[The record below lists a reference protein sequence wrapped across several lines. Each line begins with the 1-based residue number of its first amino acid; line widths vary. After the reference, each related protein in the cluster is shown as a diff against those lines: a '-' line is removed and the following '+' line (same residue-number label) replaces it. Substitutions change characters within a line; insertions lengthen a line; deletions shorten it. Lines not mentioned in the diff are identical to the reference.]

1 MSTETLE
8 NKRNVLNSRSIELNR
23 IIKDCERKIGD
34 YAARLQLL
42 EQVANFK
49 KSKNLSS
56 VNEEDGIKD
65 FTNRIAD
72 LKNYLE
78 SSENE
83 LKDIEP
89 VDFDILEFNESVD
102 NLFELNETYLGN
114 LLERTIESLK
124 SYFGY
129 RVYVQKVNAPKVLN
143 ESEIFNSD
151 MECTIT
157 EIEIDP
163 RLASLRLSYSQKNI
177 LKIRL
182 TIFKFNYASSH
193 LTGEV
198 YNASAILQGK
208 MTMEYIFEE
217 DENPSKNG
225 HPSKIHIDFTYK
237 PSDGIINCG
246 NTSADWLWLSA
257 ICNELYEVLI

>member
-1 MSTETLE
+1 MNIETLE

-49 KSKNLSS
+49 KSKNLFS

-83 LKDIEP
+83 LKGIKP
-89 VDFDILEFNESVD
+89 VDFDISEFNESVD
-102 NLFELNETYLGN
+102 DLFDLNETYLGN

-129 RVYVQKVNAPKVLN
+129 RVYDQKVNVSEALN
-143 ESEIFNSD
+143 ESEIFNPD
-151 MECTIT
+151 TKCTIT
-157 EIEIDP
+157 
-163 RLASLRLSYSQKNI
+163 
-177 LKIRL
+177 
-182 TIFKFNYASSH
+182 
-193 LTGEV
+193 
-198 YNASAILQGK
+198 
-208 MTMEYIFEE
+208 
-217 DENPSKNG
+217 
-225 HPSKIHIDFTYK
+225 
-237 PSDGIINCG
+237 
-246 NTSADWLWLSA
+246 
-257 ICNELYEVLI
+257 

>member
-1 MSTETLE
+1 MNIETLE

-49 KSKNLSS
+49 KSKNLFS

-83 LKDIEP
+83 LKGIKP
-89 VDFDILEFNESVD
+89 VDFDISEFNESVD
-102 NLFELNETYLGN
+102 DLFELNETYLGN

-129 RVYVQKVNAPKVLN
+129 RVYDQKVNVSEALN
-143 ESEIFNSD
+143 ESEIFNPD
-151 MECTIT
+151 TKCTIT

-163 RLASLRLSYSQKNI
+163 KLASLRLSYAQKNI

-182 TIFKFNYASSH
+182 TVFKFNWASSH
-193 LTGEV
+193 LSGEF

-208 MTMEYIFEE
+208 MIMEYIFEE
-217 DENPSKNG
+217 DEHPSKNE
-225 HPSKIHIDFTYK
+225 HPSKIYIDFMYK
-237 PSDGIINCG
+237 ASEGIVNCG
-246 NTSADWLWLSA
+246 NAPADWLWLSA

>member
-1 MSTETLE
+1 MKVYEFNTFMSTEILE
-8 NKRNVLNSRSIELNR
+8 NKRSGLNPRSIELNR
-23 IIKDCERKIGD
+23 IIKDCEKKIED
-34 YAARLQLL
+34 YSARLQLL

-49 KSKNLSS
+49 KSKNLASA
-56 VNEEDGIKD
+56 NEDEGIKD

-129 RVYVQKVNAPKVLN
+129 RVYVQKVNMPEVLN

-163 RLASLRLSYSQKNI
+163 KLAALRLSYSQKNI
-177 LKIRL
+177 SKIRL
-182 TIFKFNYASSH
+182 TVFKFNYASSH

-198 YNASAILQGK
+198 
-208 MTMEYIFEE
+208 
-217 DENPSKNG
+217 
-225 HPSKIHIDFTYK
+225 
-237 PSDGIINCG
+237 
-246 NTSADWLWLSA
+246 
-257 ICNELYEVLI
+257 